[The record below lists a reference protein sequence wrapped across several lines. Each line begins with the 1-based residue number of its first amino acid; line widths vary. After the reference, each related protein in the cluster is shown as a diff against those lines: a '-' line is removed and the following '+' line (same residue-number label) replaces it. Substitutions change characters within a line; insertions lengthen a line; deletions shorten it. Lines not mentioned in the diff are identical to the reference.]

1 MVIKTSSFVRE
12 IAGERIEILYRLAKE
27 EYAADPKMSVQYVKL
42 IKQISRHYKVGLPA
56 DFKRN
61 VCKKCNTV
69 LVPGRSSSVRL
80 ASSRHYVA
88 IKCLN
93 CGSEMHVHY

>member
-1 MVIKTSSFVRE
+1 MVIKNSSFVRE
-12 IAGERIEILYRLAKE
+12 IASERIDILYRLAKE
-27 EYAADPKMSVQYVKL
+27 EYIVDPKMSARYVKL
-42 IKQISRHYKVGLPA
+42 IKQISRHYKVGLPI

-61 VCKKCNTV
+61 VCKKCNSI
-69 LVPGRSSSVRL
+69 LIPGKSSSVRL
-80 ASSRHYVA
+80 ASSKHYVV